1 MYITI
6 NIMQTA
12 FIAAKPR
19 VALRTTTTSQRRVV
33 VMSTPKSSDVENAI
47 ADAKDACDGGD
58 AGEWYVMRASEGV
71 FDGFR
76 RILDSSYLWRTSR
89 RGIRGERGKSGAG
102 G

>member
-1 MYITI
+1 
-6 NIMQTA
+6 MQTA

-19 VALRTTTTSQRRVV
+19 VALRTTTTTSQRRVV
-33 VMSTPKSSDVENAI
+33 VMSTPKSSDVESAI

-58 AGEWYVMRASEGV
+58 AGEWYVMRALEGV

-89 RGIRGERGKSGAG
+89 RGIRGERGENGAG